1 MTPCTITGSSMGR
14 VMVRISMAIGAIHRY
29 PRLAIGNSGHYRRP
43 GTGVTGE
50 ASRVQTQPVLGCI
63 TDMAIDTR
71 RSGVKTVMNNGSGYR
86 CQTVKKSTRRGP
98 GMAGFAVHCSARLT
112 RCDGVD
118 HIALGGGMAGQA
130 VWMQADPFLR
140 CIDSMAARTAGSAV
154 EHVVDRRCSG
164 RCGAM
169 NNGRARAAGMAGFAV
184 HRRARLARCDGV
196 DHIALGGGM
205 AGCAAFM
212 KAVNGPLTGY
222 SMTHG
227 AVHCQTSG
235 YPIIMDYIGIVTT
248 SMT

>member
-1 MTPCTITGSSMGR
+1 MT
-14 VMVRISMAIGAIHRY
+14 
-29 PRLAIGNSGHYRRP
+29 
-43 GTGVTGE
+43 
-50 ASRVQTQPVLGCI
+50 
-63 TDMAIDTR
+63 
-71 RSGVKTVMNNGSGYR
+71 
-86 CQTVKKSTRRGP
+86 
-98 GMAGFAVHCSARLT
+98 GFAVHRRTRLAR
-112 RCDGVD
+112 CYGVD

-130 VWMQADPFLR
+130 VRVQADPLFR

-154 EHVVDRRCSG
+154 EHVMDRRHRG

-169 NNGRARAAGMAGFAV
+169 GYGRARAAGMTGFAV
-184 HRRARLARCDGV
+184 HRRTRLARCDGI
-196 DHIALGGGM
+196 DHIALGGSM

-235 YPIIMDYIGIVTT
+235 DPIIMDHIGIVTT